1 MNWIRRHKIVSG
13 LLALIALIIVIVAA
27 STGGSKHPAARSTPR
42 ATHSASVAA
51 AAPSATDD
59 PLEAVYQNVCQLL
72 GAGGTATDIASLTDQ
87 TLKDDGITG
96 YTGQQIVQTAEKQDC
111 PQYLAKPSQTAPA
124 MTAAEQ
130 QAVAAAQGYLDLGT
144 GFSKEGLLK
153 QLTSSY
159 GNGFSEKDAE
169 FAVSYLKPDWNAQA
183 VEAAKGYMNL
193 NTGFSRA
200 SLIQQLTSSYGS
212 GFTEAQAEYA
222 ADKVGL

>member
-1 MNWIRRHKIVSG
+1 M
-13 LLALIALIIVIVAA
+13 
-27 STGGSKHPAARSTPR
+27 
-42 ATHSASVAA
+42 
-51 AAPSATDD
+51 D
-59 PLEAVYQNVCQLL
+59 
-72 GAGGTATDIASLTDQ
+72 
-87 TLKDDGITG
+87 
-96 YTGQQIVQTAEKQDC
+96 
-111 PQYLAKPSQTAPA
+111 
-124 MTAAEQ
+124 
-130 QAVAAAQGYLDLGT
+130 AAQNYLDLGT